1 MSHTANDI
9 GLQAP
14 IDKPIFDARLVPHRS
29 LSRQAFMVLMA
40 LFAAT
45 CVSTGIFYFT
55 MGAWPVLVFL
65 LVDVLIFYIAIQAS
79 FRAGRRSEE
88 VSLTRQHLTVRKL
101 EPNGRQRQH
110 TFNTAWAKFIV
121 ERDEAIGI
129 IKMQIVGEGYVS
141 TIGGFLNPD
150 DKESFAHAF
159 ASALATAKR

>member
-1 MSHTANDI
+1 MSQPSHDI
-9 GLQAP
+9 GAQASF
-14 IDKPIFDARLVPHRS
+14 DKPLFNARLVPHRS
-29 LSRQAFMVLMA
+29 LSRRAFTLLMV

-45 CVSTGIFYFT
+45 CLSTGIFYFT
-55 MGAWPVLVFL
+55 MGAWPVLIFL
-65 LVDVLIFYIAIQAS
+65 VVDVLIFYIAIQAS
-79 FRAGRRSEE
+79 FRAGRRHEE

-101 EPNGRQRQH
+101 EPNGRQREH
-110 TFNTAWAKFIV
+110 TFNTLWAKFNV

-129 IKMQIVGEGYVS
+129 IKMQIIGEGYVS